1 MTFLGSDVQ
10 LYTVFWFE
18 RYWCDRRVVTTSFCW
33 LSYSAEGWLERYWCD
48 RRVAT
53 TFFCSLSYSAEGWH
67 GSVVAV
73 TVWSRES
80 TRPLFEIYVCA
91 EKGVAFRPCI
101 HYRTSFSMPRT
112 SKGSRTSTW
121 MGCRYNLS
129 FIHSRSSCSSSSSS
143 SRGST
148 IFKSSMTSGSLTVIV
163 FFGTVSRGIRSI
175 KEHSILQQ

>member
-1 MTFLGSDVQ
+1 MQECGV
-10 LYTVFWFE
+10 
-18 RYWCDRRVVTTSFCW
+18 
-33 LSYSAEGWLERYWCD
+33 
-48 RRVAT
+48 
-53 TFFCSLSYSAEGWH
+53 
-67 GSVVAV
+67 SVLLHI

-112 SKGSRTSTW
+112 SKGSRTSTS

-163 FFGTVSRGIRSI
+163 FFLDYVSDVQLYTVFWFERS
-175 KEHSILQQ
+175 

>member
-1 MTFLGSDVQ
+1 M
-10 LYTVFWFE
+10 
-18 RYWCDRRVVTTSFCW
+18 
-33 LSYSAEGWLERYWCD
+33 
-48 RRVAT
+48 
-53 TFFCSLSYSAEGWH
+53 
-67 GSVVAV
+67 AV

-112 SKGSRTSTW
+112 SKGSRTSTS
-121 MGCRYNLS
+121 MGCRYDLS
-129 FIHSRSSCSSSSSS
+129 CIQSRSSCSSSSSS

-163 FFGTVSRGIRSI
+163 FFLDYVSDVQLYTVFWFERY
-175 KEHSILQQ
+175 